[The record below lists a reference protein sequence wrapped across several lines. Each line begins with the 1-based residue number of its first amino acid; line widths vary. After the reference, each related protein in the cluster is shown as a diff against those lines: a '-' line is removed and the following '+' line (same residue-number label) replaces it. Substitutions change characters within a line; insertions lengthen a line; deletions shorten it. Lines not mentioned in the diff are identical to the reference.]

1 MTARI
6 EPENTRPILR
16 STLRELVRETR
27 TREPRVTTRIPRL
40 TLVTLLQEERE
51 LSTPIELDAPR
62 PATVE
67 VTERVW
73 RRGSGTAATKT
84 RSHLALAFVSA
95 VIAGLLLTAPFWW

>member
-27 TREPRVTTRIPRL
+27 TREPRVTRRIPRL

-51 LSTPIELDAPR
+51 LSTPIELSPQ
-62 PATVE
+62 PAAVE

-73 RRGSGTAATKT
+73 QRGSGTAATNA